1 MSIYS
6 WTMYKNQSVL
16 LYKSKLEFLSL
27 FMSHLSFK
35 TRSRKLNLCIEAKHI
50 LGIYGKHLGW
60 DSLMK
65 TLNPKI
71 RRRQHPWRCFDQY
84 IPCLFQ
90 TLGNVHYSSNAK

>member
-6 WTMYKNQSVL
+6 WTMYNNQSVL

-71 RRRQHPWRCFDQY
+71 RRRQLTSLA
-84 IPCLFQ
+84 LFWPIYPLSVSN
-90 TLGNVHYSSNAK
+90 LGECSLF